1 MSHDLHVICRIG
13 SEAVA
18 LSATNIESVDRIG
31 AVTAVPGAPATV
43 MGLVA
48 MRSRILTLLDCAVIS
63 GEPHDPSAQSMAIL
77 SIDGHGY
84 GLALAAIEDVLPLA
98 NIRPLPSPVAPRW
111 HCLAPQLVDIH
122 GRTLLVIDPARIV
135 AAASN
140 PGTSTLAA

>member
-31 AVTAVPGAPATV
+31 AVTGVPGAPESV

-48 MRSRILTLLDCAVIS
+48 MRSRILTLLDCAVIA
-63 GEPHDPSAQSMAIL
+63 GEPHDVSAQAMAIL
-77 SIDGHGY
+77 SVDGHGY
-84 GLALAAIEDVLPLA
+84 GLALAAIEDVLPLT

-111 HCLAPQLVDIH
+111 HCLSPQLVDFQ

-135 AAASN
+135 AAAS
-140 PGTSTLAA
+140 TAVMSIMAA